1 MLKVDVIENGTVV
14 DHIKAGSGLK
24 VFVMLGVAGGYS
36 ERAALVM
43 NVPSKR
49 LGKKD
54 IVKIEG
60 KTVSE
65 DAASMIALLS
75 PGASINIIENSKVA
89 KKYVVSVPE
98 RLRGAGTCPNPNCIT
113 NREECVREFTKEGE
127 RFRCHYCER
136 LVGAEELV

>member
-1 MLKVDVIENGTVV
+1 MLKVDVIEKGTVV
-14 DHIKAGSGLK
+14 DHIKAGNGLK
-24 VFVMLGVAGGYS
+24 VFTMLGAAGGYS

-60 KTVSE
+60 KTVSDE
-65 DAASMIALLS
+65 AASMIALLS
-75 PGASINIIENSKVA
+75 PGASINIIENSKVS

-98 RLRGAGTCPNPNCIT
+98 KLKGAGTCPNPNCIT
-113 NREECVREFTKEGE
+113 NKEECVKEFNKEGE
-127 RFRCHYCER
+127 KFRCHYCER

>member
-1 MLKVDVIENGTVV
+1 MKVDVIENGTVV

-136 LVGAEELV
+136 LFAPSELLV